1 MFEQIKW
8 TGSENRAL
16 LGEVKPC
23 FFAEKNISTHQHPMV
38 LDTEVIFIN
47 EKEYVLGLR

>member
-23 FFAEKNISTHQHPMV
+23 FRAEKNVCTNQHPMV
-38 LDTEVIFIN
+38 LDTEVTFT
-47 EKEYVLGLR
+47 KEEQYLLGLL